1 MSSLKMLNSLSQS
14 CAGLHELRD
23 LLMNYTERGI
33 SNKNALYIVNTADLK
48 CRNSKN
54 GNQF

>member
-1 MSSLKMLNSLSQS
+1 MSSLKILNSLSQS